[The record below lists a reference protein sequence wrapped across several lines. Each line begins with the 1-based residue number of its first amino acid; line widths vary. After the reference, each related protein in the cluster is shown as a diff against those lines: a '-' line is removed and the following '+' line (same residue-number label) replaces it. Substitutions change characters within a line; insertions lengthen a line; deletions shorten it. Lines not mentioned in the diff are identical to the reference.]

1 MSIFY
6 SMPFKARSQV
16 WDNFWQP
23 KVVDE
28 TIKNAVYFT
37 LKSLFVLEIFQFLLW
52 TFSHVGKRLDKKTKL
67 NFKIYDVTQWIR
79 SHYHTEEIAHKV
91 KAIRQLNLVS
101 HLNITWKIF
110 FLENHTQ
117 NVMKKLVPDPF
128 SKNQDWAYP
137 LINNLT
143 FYTICLYYMSKW
155 RAIERYWN

>member
-1 MSIFY
+1 MWPNPQLPADLVTFTEEILNGKLHFLCSGCYYMSIFY
-6 SMPFKARSQV
+6 SMLFKARSQV

-101 HLNITWKIF
+101 H
-110 FLENHTQ
+110 
-117 NVMKKLVPDPF
+117 
-128 SKNQDWAYP
+128 
-137 LINNLT
+137 
-143 FYTICLYYMSKW
+143 
-155 RAIERYWN
+155 